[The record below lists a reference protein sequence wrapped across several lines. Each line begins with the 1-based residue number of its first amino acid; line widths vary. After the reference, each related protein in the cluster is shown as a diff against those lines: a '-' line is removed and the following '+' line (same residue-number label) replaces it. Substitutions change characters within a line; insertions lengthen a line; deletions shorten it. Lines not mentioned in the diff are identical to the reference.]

1 MTTLKPAWYS
11 NKRHGIFSDLISLL
25 HPPYTLWHLSYILIG
40 VSMAPTIY
48 LDRSV
53 AVLFAFFLGLGI
65 GAHALDETMGNPLQ
79 TRLSKKSLYVIGFSA
94 LFAAIAIGL
103 YYVYALSVLILPFVL
118 IESFFALAYN
128 LEMFQSKFHS
138 DLVFALSWGS
148 IPYLTGYFV
157 NALSISLATIVM
169 AVGIGLLTFVQRTL
183 STQARLW
190 RRKMEP
196 VKSMKLSSGKE
207 VNVSSSELISPA
219 EKSLKALTIMIFLV
233 AIALV
238 LARLH

>member
-1 MTTLKPAWYS
+1 
-11 NKRHGIFSDLISLL
+11 
-25 HPPYTLWHLSYILIG
+25 
-40 VSMAPTIY
+40 MAPTIY

>member
-1 MTTLKPAWYS
+1 
-11 NKRHGIFSDLISLL
+11 
-25 HPPYTLWHLSYILIG
+25 
-40 VSMAPTIY
+40 MAPTIY
-48 LDRSV
+48 LDRSA

-157 NALSISLATIVM
+157 NALSISPATIVM

-196 VKSMKLSSGKE
+196 VKSVKLSSGKE
-207 VNVSSSELISPA
+207 INVSSSELISPA

-238 LARLH
+238 LTRLH